1 MTDDICTLSAS
12 ELVDAFRAKRLS
24 PVEATE
30 AALARIDAHN
40 DAVNAYLL
48 VDAEGA
54 LAAARASEAR
64 WAKGAPAGLVD
75 GVPTS
80 IKDVLLTR
88 GWPTLRGSKTTDPSQ
103 PWDDDAPSVARMR
116 EHGAVFLGKTTTPEF
131 GWKGVTDCPVSGITR
146 NPWNLERTP
155 GGSSGGA
162 SAALAAGMGPL
173 AFGTDAGGS
182 IRIPSSFAG
191 VFGLKPSFGRVPAYP
206 PSPFSTLAH
215 VGPMAWTVADAA
227 LMLTVIA
234 EPDARDW
241 FALPHA
247 PRDYRAGLDD
257 GVAGLKV
264 AFSPALGYA
273 AVEAEVADLVAQA
286 VRVFEEL
293 GAIVVE
299 TDPGFENPGPAMKTI
314 AWAGLAHGLGPII
327 DGKRDL
333 VDPGLVTLIDAG
345 ATITIDAYFNAV
357 AVRNALGGHMTRF
370 HADYDLLLTATLPIT
385 AFPVGR
391 FMPEGDDPRQWID
404 WLPFTFPFNMTGQP
418 AASIPCG
425 FTADGLPV
433 GLQIV
438 GPMHR
443 DALVLRAARAFEAA
457 RPFADRRPTL

>member
-1 MTDDICTLSAS
+1 MTNDIFTLSAS
-12 ELVDAFRAKRLS
+12 ELVEAYRAKRLS

-30 AALARIDAHN
+30 SALARIDAHN

-64 WAKGAPAGLVD
+64 WAKGEPAGLVD

-80 IKDVLLTR
+80 IKDVLLTK
-88 GWPTLRGSKTTDPSQ
+88 GWPTLRGSKTTDPTQ

-146 NPWNLERTP
+146 NPWNLEHTP

-215 VGPMAWTVADAA
+215 VGPMTWTVADAA

-241 FALPHA
+241 FALPHE

-273 AVEAEVADLVAQA
+273 AVEAEVADLVAA
-286 VRVFEEL
+286 AARVFEEL
-293 GAIVVE
+293 GANVE
-299 TDPGFENPGPAMKTI
+299 QTDPGFENPGPAMKTI

-333 VDPGLVTLIDAG
+333 VDPGLLTLIDAG
-345 ATITIDAYFNAV
+345 ATITIDAYFDAV

-370 HADYDLLLTATLPIT
+370 HADYDLLLTPTLPIT

-391 FMPEGDDPRQWID
+391 FMPEGDDPRRWID

-425 FTADGLPV
+425 FSRDGLPV

-438 GPMHR
+438 GPMHH
-443 DALVLRAARAFEAA
+443 DARVLRAARAFETA
-457 RPFADRRPTL
+457 RPFADRRPAL